1 MTQAP
6 LVVQEVPGVPK
17 HGSGIGQSGAS
28 VDAEMNQEVSSR
40 VTTHARVSGHAAPCS
55 CQMEGGA
62 TGDVMCD
69 ELR

>member
-28 VDAEMNQEVSSR
+28 VDAEMNQEVSS
-40 VTTHARVSGHAAPCS
+40 TGKAK
-55 CQMEGGA
+55 GA
-62 TGDVMCD
+62 LQ
-69 ELR
+69 ENH